1 MFNDLLL
8 FLLNHRQSHNNDH
21 HLMDRVGV
29 LFKQFLSDCDFRLC
43 DPCDLVPLPLNSD
56 NNVIMIIM
64 MIVMI
69 IVMLMIV
76 MMMMMMIANCVIL
89 FPFPSTLKW

>member
-1 MFNDLLL
+1 
-8 FLLNHRQSHNNDH
+8 
-21 HLMDRVGV
+21 MDRVGV

-76 MMMMMMIANCVIL
+76 MMMMMMIVIRVIL
-89 FPFPSTLKW
+89 FPIPSTLIW